1 MSERRINIRTLVNSK
16 KIKRETRNGR
26 EVIIVPSATLPDNVV
41 MNGIRYPAEEI
52 EASFAGLDRKPAPL
66 GHPVVNGKFVPAL
79 SPEGIN
85 VNWIGAH
92 NENVRRENGRVFL
105 DKVIDV
111 EVANR
116 TENGKKLIEAI
127 NAQKPIHTSTA
138 LLCTLEE
145 VTGQSYKFNAR
156 GMEFDHDAIL
166 LDEPGAATPEQGV
179 GIFVNSSGSEI
190 EVTNSVYETTDRDL
204 DWAMENIV
212 QALERRSRAPLIER
226 MKTAILDA
234 FGAGKAETSN
244 SKDEEEMSKEELDKL
259 AGKVDALTES
269 LKGMGETI
277 ANSVGT
283 AVSTALKP
291 VLDAANAAAEQQKSK
306 DETEKSDLVS
316 KVVANKIL
324 SEELAKTMELP
335 ALREL
340 VKNSSN
346 VKPFAAPV
354 FGNRANAPE
363 AGKGFVA
370 PKAETA

>member
-1 MSERRINIRTLVNSK
+1 MTTRRVNIRTLVNST

-26 EVIIVPSATLPDNVV
+26 EVIVVPSATLPDNVV

-66 GHPVVNGKFVPAL
+66 GHPEVNGKFVSAL

-85 VNWIGAH
+85 ANWIGGH

-116 TENGKKLIEAI
+116 TENGRKLIEAI

-138 LLCTLEE
+138 LLCNLEA
-145 VTGQSYKFNAR
+145 VTGQEYKFNAR

-166 LDEPGAATPEQGV
+166 LNEPGAATPDQGV
-179 GIFVNSSGSEI
+179 GIFVNSSGQEI
-190 EVTNSVYETTDRDL
+190 EVTNSVYESTDRDL

-212 QALERRSRAPLIER
+212 QALERRERAPLIER
-226 MKTAILDA
+226 MKAAILDA

-244 SKDEEEMSKEELDKL
+244 QKNEEEMLKEELDKL

-269 LKGMGETI
+269 CKGLGETI
-277 ANSVGT
+277 ATSVSS
-283 AVSTALKP
+283 AVANALKP
-291 VLDAANAAAEQQKSK
+291 MVDAANAAAASQKAQEEALK
-306 DETEKSDLVS
+306 ADLVA

-324 SEELAKTMELP
+324 TEETAKTMGLE
-335 ALREL
+335 ALQEL

-354 FGNRANAPE
+354 VGNRTAPE

-370 PKAETA
+370 PKVEKA